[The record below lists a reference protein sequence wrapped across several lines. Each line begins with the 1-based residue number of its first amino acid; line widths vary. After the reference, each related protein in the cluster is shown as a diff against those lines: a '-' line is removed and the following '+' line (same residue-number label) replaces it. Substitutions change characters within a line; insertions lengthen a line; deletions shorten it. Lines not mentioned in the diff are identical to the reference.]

1 MTQTPKET
9 QLDRATDP
17 EYAAVSSAAA
27 VGLVIAVLGVWPLLL
42 ISNDWVE
49 PPSSVPDLVVS
60 LAIFAATPL
69 VGLVIG
75 LLAYRQIRRSHG
87 VLTGTRLALAGI
99 AVGAALALVW
109 SGWLVYKWKENDRIL
124 RKLETTVYRI
134 TDELIAGRYDDVYQ
148 RLPEERRK
156 RQPGESRLFRSR
168 MKQLFEG
175 AGAVTDRRLM
185 SLRLVPTEQGA
196 YVAPAEMRIDLER
209 RILQFSLT
217 LGLEPGGKWALVGFG
232 GGPTFESMMKYDN
245 PYDNPEPE
253 ESTPAPPAAEKPAEP
268 APTAP

>member
-1 MTQTPKET
+1 MNGTTDKT

-27 VGLVIAVLGVWPLLL
+27 IGLVIAVLGVWPLLL

-60 LAIFAATPL
+60 LVIFAATPL
-69 VGLVIG
+69 VGLIIG

-87 VLTGTRLALAGI
+87 VLTGTRLALAGV
-99 AVGAALALVW
+99 ALGATLALVW
-109 SGWLVYKWKENDRIL
+109 SSWLVYKWRENDRIL
-124 RKLETTVYRI
+124 RKLETTAYRI

-148 RLPEERRK
+148 KLPEERRK

-168 MKQLFEG
+168 MEQLFGG
-175 AGAVTDRRLM
+175 AGAVTDRRLI
-185 SLRLVPTEQGA
+185 SLRLVPTEQGT

-232 GGPTFESMMKYDN
+232 GGPTFESMMKFDN
-245 PYDNPEPE
+245 PYDKPE
-253 ESTPAPPAAEKPAEP
+253 ESDGTPAPPATETPPQAT
-268 APTAP
+268 PTAP

>member
-1 MTQTPKET
+1 MTQTPNGT

-27 VGLVIAVLGVWPLLL
+27 VGLVITVLGVWPLLL

-49 PPSSVPDLVVS
+49 TPSSVPDLVVS

-87 VLTGTRLALAGI
+87 VVTGTRLALASV
-99 AVGAALALVW
+99 AVGTALTLVW
-109 SGWLVYKWKENDRIL
+109 SGWLIYKWKENDRTL
-124 RKLETTVYRI
+124 RELEATAYRI

-148 RLPEERRK
+148 RLPEEFRR
-156 RQPGESRLFRSR
+156 RQPGGSRLFRSR
-168 MKQLFEG
+168 MEQLFEG

-185 SLRLVPTEQGA
+185 SLRLIPTEQGT
-196 YVAPAEMRIDLER
+196 YVAPAEMRVDLER
-209 RILQFSLT
+209 RILQITLT
-217 LGLEPGGKWALVGFG
+217 LGLGPEEKWELVGFG

-253 ESTPAPPAAEKPAEP
+253 ESAPAPPAAEKPTEP